1 MLGYD
6 LDLHDH
12 STQSHP
18 NMKRGPLEEIPQQGM
33 CMKVHHFDA
42 KLKHSP
48 IHSLFHS
55 LVYMEHADRMQIESQ
70 RLFLHFLV
78 FGIPLEDVK

>member
-18 NMKRGPLEEIPQQGM
+18 NMKRGPLEEIPQQDM

-48 IHSLFHS
+48 INWT
-55 LVYMEHADRMQIESQ
+55 
-70 RLFLHFLV
+70 
-78 FGIPLEDVK
+78 